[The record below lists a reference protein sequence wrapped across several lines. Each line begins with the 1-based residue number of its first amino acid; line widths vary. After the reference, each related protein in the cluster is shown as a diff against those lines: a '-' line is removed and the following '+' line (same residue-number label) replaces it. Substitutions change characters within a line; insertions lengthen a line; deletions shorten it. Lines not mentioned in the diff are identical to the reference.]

1 MRDDFLI
8 LDIIGGA
15 PSNVLGYLKTFQ
27 RCFNMVLGPWFSKKS
42 HFAIAKISKNGRYG
56 FSNCVATV
64 HVRNNSFSG
73 LSNESIANILV
84 EE

>member
-27 RCFNMVLGPWFSKKS
+27 RCFNMVLGPLFSKKS
-42 HFAIAKISKNGRYG
+42 HFAKMGRYG
-56 FSNCVATV
+56 RYSFSNCVTTV
-64 HVRNNSFSG
+64 HVRNNSSSG